1 MMNYL
6 NKVDNEE
13 ILEKLYRG
21 DLYPIEQV
29 PNTEEYN
36 QILKEIALYEKD
48 MLGKINE
55 TEKKKFNDYLEKI
68 ESKQSIEAEN
78 QFKLGFKNWNKIN
91 YRIFIIII

>member
-6 NKVDNEE
+6 NKVDKEE

-21 DLYPIEQV
+21 DLYPIEQA
-29 PNTEEYN
+29 PNTEEYK

-78 QFKLGFKNWNKIN
+78 QFKLGFKIGIKL
-91 YRIFIIII
+91 IIESL